1 MSCHCL
7 LQLHKLCSASI
18 PILTHYLPLP
28 LHQQQLNKALDLGAG
43 KAEILLIEKNIGFES
58 DKIVRALQSAG
69 PERLKELARK
79 AGGNFAGMVALFS
92 KMAAIKAKG

>member
-1 MSCHCL
+1 M
-7 LQLHKLCSASI
+7 
-18 PILTHYLPLP
+18 
-28 LHQQQLNKALDLGAG
+28 
-43 KAEILLIEKNIGFES
+43 
-58 DKIVRALQSAG
+58 RALQSAG